1 VANLAKR
8 RGTVVKESAA
18 LVGYGTAVYLH
29 NGDELGIVAPSLK
42 ALKNIWGSLNYK
54 DPLNEK
60 MVRRVVYFPVEAMT
74 TLRRRKRTTLN
85 RSPGDSNAR

>member
-1 VANLAKR
+1 MANLAKR

-18 LVGYGTAVYLH
+18 LVGYGTAIYLH
-29 NGDELGIVAPSLK
+29 DGNELGIVAPNMK
-42 ALKNIWGSLNYK
+42 ALKKVWNTLNWK

-74 TLRRRKRTTLN
+74 TLRRRKRSTAQREVKN
-85 RSPGDSNAR
+85 D